1 MEGHLTTF
9 LEGLKELSIELTE
22 TQIGQFK
29 TYYNEVALFNRR
41 LKLVGA
47 QGADF
52 VIKHLLDSLA
62 PLNLFKEII
71 DANSTLCDAGS
82 GAGLPGIPLAIA
94 LPEYPFTLLERSGR
108 RAGFLRNAVAMTQIA
123 SHVEVLEQDI
133 DVVTQQ
139 FDIVTFR
146 AFLPLEK
153 VITQLNRIL
162 KPGGTIGAY
171 KGKRELLQEELAP
184 LRDSWESQIVELKV
198 PFLESE
204 RTFCLLRRRGE

>member
-9 LEGLKELSIELTE
+9 LEGLKELNIELTP

-29 TYYNEVALFNRR
+29 SYYSEVALFNRR

-47 QGADF
+47 EGADF
-52 VIKHLLDSLA
+52 VIKHLLDSLT
-62 PLNLFKEII
+62 PLNYFRELLNK
-71 DANSTLCDAGS
+71 NSTLCDAGS

-94 LPEYPFTLLERSGR
+94 LPEYPFTLVERSGR
-108 RAGFLRNAVAMTQIA
+108 RAGFLRNAVAMTQLT
-123 SHVEVLEQDI
+123 SQVEIFEQDI
-133 DVVTQQ
+133 NEVTQQ

-153 VITQLNRIL
+153 VMDQLSNIL

-171 KGKRELLQEELAP
+171 KGRRGLLEEELAP
-184 LRDSWESQIVELKV
+184 LSATWESEIIELKV

>member
-9 LEGLKELSIELTE
+9 LEGIEELNIELTS
-22 TQIGQFK
+22 TQIEQFK
-29 TYYNEVALFNRR
+29 SYYSEVALFNRR

-47 QGADF
+47 EGADF

-62 PLNLFKEII
+62 PLKYFKDLI
-71 DANSTLCDAGS
+71 DNNSTLCDAGS

-94 LPEYPFTLLERSGR
+94 LPESPFTLVERSGR
-108 RAGFLRNAVAMTQIA
+108 RAGFLRNAVAMTQLT
-123 SHVEVLEQDI
+123 SHVEVNEQDI
-133 DVVTQQ
+133 SEVTQQ

-153 VITQLNRIL
+153 VMDQLSCIL

-171 KGKRELLQEELAP
+171 KGRRELLEEELAP
-184 LRDSWESQIVELKV
+184 LSADWESEIIELKV

-204 RTFCLLRRRGE
+204 RTFCLLKRRGE

>member
-9 LEGLKELSIELTE
+9 LEGLKELNVELTP

-29 TYYNEVALFNRR
+29 SYYKEVALFNRR

-47 QGADF
+47 EGVDF
-52 VIKHLLDSLA
+52 VIKHLLDSLT
-62 PLNLFKEII
+62 PLKYFRDII
-71 DANSTLCDAGS
+71 DENFTLCDAGS

-94 LPEYPFTLLERSGR
+94 LPEYPFTLVERSGR
-108 RAGFLRNAVAMTQIA
+108 RTGFLRNAVAMTQLT
-123 SHVEVLEQDI
+123 SHVEILEQDI
-133 DVVTQQ
+133 NEVTQQ

-153 VITQLNRIL
+153 VMDQLSRIL

-171 KGKRELLQEELAP
+171 KGRRELLEEELDP
-184 LRDSWESQIVELKV
+184 LSTTWESEIIELKV

>member
-9 LEGLKELSIELTE
+9 LEGLQQLKIELTP

-29 TYYNEVALFNRR
+29 SYYNEVALFNRR

-47 QGADF
+47 EGEDF
-52 VIKHLLDSLA
+52 VVKHLLDSLT
-62 PLNLFKEII
+62 PLNYFKDII
-71 DANSTLCDAGS
+71 NKDSTLCDAGS

-94 LPEYPFTLLERSGR
+94 LPEYPFTLIERSGR
-108 RAGFLRNAVAMTQIA
+108 RAGFLRNAVAMTQLI
-123 SHVEVLEQDI
+123 SHVEILEQDI
-133 DVVTQQ
+133 DEVTQQ

-153 VITQLNRIL
+153 VIDQLDCIL

-171 KGKRELLQEELAP
+171 KGRRQLLAEELAP
-184 LRDSWESQIVELKV
+184 LSATWESEIIDLEV

>member
-1 MEGHLTTF
+1 MKGNLTTF
-9 LEGLKELSIELTE
+9 LEGVGQLGIELSP

-29 TYYNEVALFNRR
+29 SYYDEVALFNRR

-47 QGADF
+47 EGGDF
-52 VIKHLLDSLA
+52 VVKHLLDALT
-62 PLNLFKEII
+62 PLNFFKEII
-71 DANSTLCDAGS
+71 DNNTTFCDAGS

-94 LPEYPFTLLERSGR
+94 LNAKPFFLLERSGR
-108 RAGFLRNAVAMTQIA
+108 RAGCLRYAVAMTQLTH
-123 SHVEVLEQDI
+123 HVEVLEQDI
-133 DVVTQQ
+133 EDVTQQ

-153 VITQLNRIL
+153 VIGNLDQIL
-162 KPGGTIGAY
+162 KPGGVIGAY
-171 KGKRELLQEELAP
+171 KGKREVLEEELAP
-184 LRDSWESQIVELKV
+184 LSTFWESEIYQLKV

>member
-22 TQIGQFK
+22 TQVEQFK
-29 TYYNEVALFNRR
+29 TYYGEVALFNRR

-47 QGADF
+47 EGVDF
-52 VIKHLLDSLA
+52 VIKHLLDSLT
-62 PLNLFKEII
+62 PLHLFKEII
-71 DANSTLCDAGS
+71 TKNSTLCDAGS

-153 VITQLNRIL
+153 VINQLNRIL

-171 KGKRELLQEELAP
+171 KGKRELLEEELAP
-184 LRDSWESQIVELKV
+184 LSDSWESQIIELKV

-204 RTFCLLRRRGE
+204 RTFCLLKRRGE